1 MELARQALEAIR
13 EFLAAHPLFLKERG
27 LIDRAAEPSD
37 FEFLLLCKGHL
48 GSETIHSEGI
58 LKCDY
63 DVFLQAIVQRGSA
76 HALELAREQSYL
88 PQVGIEFT
96 VEPISVRFGRWRL
109 SWWTLLRTSLPADD
123 ETEAVLDFYSD
134 SAEFLL

>member
-1 MELARQALEAIR
+1 VQIGSLDRY
-13 EFLAAHPLFLKERG
+13 HPTRS
-27 LIDRAAEPSD
+27 RV
-37 FEFLLLCKGHL
+37 C
-48 GSETIHSEGI
+48 TRT
-58 LKCDY
+58 
-63 DVFLQAIVQRGSA
+63 VQRGSA